1 MCIDGLK
8 QIWYRIL
15 NLISFDGPK
24 TSCALM
30 DPFLCFPSWN
40 LMSFVGPKNLMFFD
54 GPCSLICASELLG
67 LPTVVV
73 YSVYPRRGRTWLL
86 ATAHPLLILC
96 TVVAWVFVISQSNIK
111 KGKKIVLIAKV
122 SCSLNWSEL
131 DTLMMSSVCL
141 PAIHAVQL
149 ILFRL

>member
-8 QIWYRIL
+8 QIRDRIL
-15 NLISFDGPK
+15 NLMCFDGPI
-24 TSCALM
+24 
-30 DPFLCFPSWN
+30 FVFPLLKPHVFCWTQKPH
-40 LMSFVGPKNLMFFD
+40 VFD